1 LPQEYRAYLSRIR
14 SFLAGTRSRSTLTES
29 ERLLQE
35 AKKCAMA
42 MQGLAETEGNALR
55 VGEARSLL
63 QRDVTPLAKEI
74 QRALNEMGRDEL
86 FPNEAAAA
94 ATSTNHS
101 YQPPDM
107 DHGSSSDLEALIQS
121 SDDLLRES
129 QSILAETE
137 HIGTSTL
144 HQMGRQRE
152 QIENANSSLEAVTRV
167 ALEARGILTRMSRRA
182 FKNKLFLYFMIALL
196 GSANLYVLYLTYKK
210 HNHS

>member
-1 LPQEYRAYLSRIR
+1 
-14 SFLAGTRSRSTLTES
+14 
-29 ERLLQE
+29 
-35 AKKCAMA
+35 MA
-42 MQGLAETEGNALR
+42 MQGLAETEGNSLR

-74 QRALNEMGRDEL
+74 QRALNDMGRDEL
-86 FPNEAAAA
+86 FPNAAGSAA
-94 ATSTNHS
+94 GAVAASHS

-152 QIENANSSLEAVTRV
+152 QIENANHSLEAVTRV

>member
-1 LPQEYRAYLSRIR
+1 
-14 SFLAGTRSRSTLTES
+14 
-29 ERLLQE
+29 
-35 AKKCAMA
+35 MA

-86 FPNEAAAA
+86 FPSAAAAAA
-94 ATSTNHS
+94 ATTHA